1 MKTVRAKIYE
11 EASESCCI
19 ATLSQCRSCKE
30 KDTCLILREQ
40 LSFYNRLGI
49 SQIGDAIDSKSLN
62 SIKHLWKDSVRTKRY
77 DSSWNFSEDNTR
89 AYTHAIHP
97 YPAMMIPQVAGRLID
112 MYAKPKAAVL
122 DPFSGS
128 GSVLL
133 EAFIRGY
140 DSYGIDINPL
150 SLLISRVKTT
160 PVDPEVLH
168 LELEKILKKA
178 SSTKNTKKPNFFNID
193 YWFKPE
199 VASQL
204 TALQTAINS
213 IDDKPVLAGFK
224 RGKIKDFFKV
234 VFSFTVRAASNT
246 RNGEFK
252 LYRIDDDKLKNYSPD
267 AFEIFKKRAGEN
279 IVAMAGL
286 WEKYSR
292 SKTKVNILNEDA
304 RHRTSIK
311 DRKVDIVVTSPP
323 YGDSKTTVAY
333 GQFSRLSLQWL
344 GFEGEN
350 IDVDNRSLGGRLD
363 VKNLH
368 LGYTSPNLR
377 YALDLVSR
385 ADKKRAR
392 EVLAF
397 YIDLNKCFMELCR
410 VIKKGGI
417 LCMVVGNRT
426 VKGIQLPTDEI
437 SADFGEAAGFRHI
450 ETIIRKIPNKRMPS
464 KNSPTNEP
472 GVLGATMTEEHIVML
487 ERMA

>member
-252 LYRIDDDKLKNYSPD
+252 LYRIDDDKLKGFNPN
-267 AFEIFKKRAGEN
+267 ALEIFTKRAEEN
-279 IVAMAGL
+279 ISSMSGL

-368 LGYTSPNLR
+368 LGYTSPSLR
-377 YALDLVSR
+377 YSLDLVSR
-385 ADKKRAR
+385 ADQKRAR

-397 YIDLNKCFMELCR
+397 YVDLNKCFMELCR
-410 VIKKGGI
+410 VIKKGGM

-472 GVLGATMTEEHIVML
+472 GVLGSTMTEEYIVIM
-487 ERMA
+487 EKIK

>member
-1 MKTVRAKIYE
+1 MKNLRAKIYE

-30 KDTCLILREQ
+30 KDTCLILKDQ

-49 SQIGDAIDSKSLN
+49 SQIDDAIDSKSLN

-77 DSSWNFSEDNTR
+77 DPSWNYSEDNTR

-112 MYAKPKAAVL
+112 MYAKPKAVVL

-160 PVDPEVLH
+160 PLNYKDLQI
-168 LELEKILKKA
+168 ELKKILKKA
-178 SSTKNTKKPNFFNID
+178 SLTTNTTRPNFFNID
-193 YWFKPE
+193 YWFKPK
-199 VASQL
+199 VVSKL

-213 IDDKPVLAGFK
+213 INDK
-224 RGKIKDFFKV
+224 KIKDFFKV

-344 GFEGEN
+344 GFKGED

-437 SADFGEAAGFRHI
+437 SADFGESAGFRHI

>member
-1 MKTVRAKIYE
+1 MKSARAKIYTE
-11 EASESCCI
+11 TPESCCI
-19 ATLSQCRSCKE
+19 ATVSQCRSCNE
-30 KDTCLILREQ
+30 KDSCLILREQ
-40 LSFYNRLGI
+40 LCFYNRLGI
-49 SQIGDAIDSKSLN
+49 SQIDDGIDSKSLN
-62 SIKHLWKDSVRTKRY
+62 SIKHLWKDSVRTKKY
-77 DSSWNFSEDNTR
+77 DPSWNYAEDNTR
-89 AYTHAIHP
+89 AYTHSIHP

-112 MYAKPKAAVL
+112 MYAKPKAVIL

-150 SLLISRVKTT
+150 SLLISRIKTT
-160 PVDPEVLH
+160 PLNYKG
-168 LELEKILKKA
+168 LQIELEKILKKTSLA
-178 SSTKNTKKPNFFNID
+178 KNTKRPNFFNID

-199 VASQL
+199 VVSHL
-204 TALQTAINS
+204 TALQTAIDS
-213 IDDKPVLAGFK
+213 INDK
-224 RGKIKDFFKV
+224 KIKDFFKV

-252 LYRIDDDKLKNYSPD
+252 LYRIDDDKLRNFNPNALK
-267 AFEIFKKRAGEN
+267 IFKKRAEEN
-279 IVAMAGL
+279 IAAMADL

-292 SKTKVNILNEDA
+292 SKTKVNILNEDT

-311 DRKVDIVVTSPP
+311 DKKVDIVVTSPP

-344 GFEGEN
+344 GFEGKD

-368 LGYTSPNLR
+368 LGYASPNLR
-377 YALDLVSR
+377 YVLDLVSR
-385 ADKKRAR
+385 VDQKRAR

-397 YIDLNKCFMELCR
+397 YIDLNKCFLELHR
-410 VIKKGGI
+410 VIKKGGF

-437 SADFGEAAGFRHI
+437 VADFGESTGFRYI

-472 GVLGATMTEEHIVML
+472 GVLGSTMTEEHIVIL
-487 ERMA
+487 ERLNDSKRNRA

>member
-1 MKTVRAKIYE
+1 MKSARERIYS

-19 ATLSQCRSCKE
+19 ATASQCSSCKE

-49 SQIGDAIDSKSLN
+49 SQIDDAIDSKSLN
-62 SIKHLWKDSVRTKRY
+62 SIKHLWQDSVRAKKY

-89 AYTHAIHP
+89 AYTHSIHP

-112 MYAKPKAAVL
+112 MYAKPKAVVL

-150 SLLISRVKTT
+150 SLLMSRVKTT
-160 PVDPEVLH
+160 PLNYKDLQI
-168 LELEKILKKA
+168 ELEKILKKA
-178 SSTKNTKKPNFFNID
+178 SLTKNAKIPNFFNID

-199 VASQL
+199 VVSQL
-204 TALQTAINS
+204 TALQVVINS
-213 IDDKPVLAGFK
+213 ITAK
-224 RGKIKDFFKV
+224 KIKDFFNV

-252 LYRIDDDKLKNYSPD
+252 LYRIDDDKLRDFNPN
-267 AFEIFKKRAGEN
+267 ALEIFKKRAEEN
-279 IVAMAGL
+279 IAAMAGL
-286 WEKYSR
+286 WEKYGR

-304 RHRTSIK
+304 RHKTSIK
-311 DRKVDIVVTSPP
+311 DRKIDIVVTSPP

-344 GFEGEN
+344 GFEGED

-363 VKNLH
+363 IKNLH
-368 LGYTSPNLR
+368 MGYASPNLR
-377 YALDLVSR
+377 YVLDLVSR
-385 ADKKRAR
+385 ADQKRAR

-397 YIDLNKCFMELCR
+397 YVDLNKCFIELHR
-410 VIKKGGI
+410 VIKKGGF

-437 SADFGEAAGFRHI
+437 VADFGETIGFRHI

-472 GVLGATMTEEHIVML
+472 GVLGATMTEEYIVIL
-487 ERMA
+487 EKIK

>member
-1 MKTVRAKIYE
+1 MKTIRAKIYTE
-11 EASESCCI
+11 TPELCCI
-19 ATLSQCRSCKE
+19 ATVSRCKSCNE
-30 KDTCLILREQ
+30 KDSCFILREQ

-49 SQIGDAIDSKSLN
+49 SQIDDAIDSQSLN
-62 SIKHLWKDSVRTKRY
+62 SIKRLWKDSVRTKRY
-77 DSSWNFSEDNTR
+77 DPSWNYSEDNTR
-89 AYTHAIHP
+89 AYTHSIHP

-112 MYAKPKAAVL
+112 MYAKPKAVVF
-122 DPFSGS
+122 DPFCGS

-140 DSYGIDINPL
+140 VSYGIDINPL
-150 SLLISRVKTT
+150 ALLISKVKIT
-160 PVDPEVLH
+160 PIDCKDLYI
-168 LELEKILKKA
+168 ELEKIFKKA
-178 SSTKNTKKPNFFNID
+178 SSTKNTKRPNFFNID

-199 VASQL
+199 IVSQL
-204 TALQTAINS
+204 TALQAAINS
-213 IDDKPVLAGFK
+213 IKNK
-224 RGKIKDFFKV
+224 NIKDFFNV
-234 VFSFTVRAASNT
+234 VFSFTVRASSNT

-252 LYRIDDDKLKNYSPD
+252 LYRIDDDKLNDYSPNVLT
-267 AFEIFKKRAGEN
+267 IFKRRVQEN
-279 IVAMAGL
+279 IAAMAGL

-292 SKTKVNILNEDA
+292 SKTKVNILNEDT

-344 GFEGEN
+344 GFEGKD

-368 LGYTSPNLR
+368 MGYVSPNLR

-385 ADKKRAR
+385 VEQKRAR
-392 EVLAF
+392 DVLAF
-397 YIDLNKCFMELCR
+397 YGDLNKCFIELNR
-410 VIKKGGI
+410 VIKKGGF

-437 SADFGEAAGFRHI
+437 VADFGESVGFRHI

-464 KNSPTNEP
+464 KNSPTNVP
-472 GVLGATMTEEHIVML
+472 GVLGATMTEEYIVIL
-487 ERMA
+487 ERIE

>member
-1 MKTVRAKIYE
+1 MKSVRAKIYA

-30 KDTCLILREQ
+30 KDGCLILRDQ

-49 SQIGDAIDSKSLN
+49 SQIDDAIDSKSLN

-77 DSSWNFSEDNTR
+77 DPSWNYSEDNTR

-112 MYAKPKAAVL
+112 MYAKPKAVVL

-160 PVDPEVLH
+160 PLNYKDVQI
-168 LELEKILKKA
+168 ELEKILNKA
-178 SSTKNTKKPNFFNID
+178 FRTKNTKRPNFFNID

-199 VASQL
+199 VVSQL
-204 TALQTAINS
+204 TALQTAVNS
-213 IDDKPVLAGFK
+213 INDK
-224 RGKIKDFFKV
+224 KIKDFFKV

-267 AFEIFKKRAGEN
+267 VFEIFTKRAEEN
-279 IVAMAGL
+279 IASMSDL
-286 WEKYSR
+286 WEEYSR

-304 RHRTSIK
+304 RRRTSIK

-344 GFEGEN
+344 GFEGED

-368 LGYTSPNLR
+368 LGYTSANLR

-385 ADKKRAR
+385 ADQKRAR

-397 YIDLNKCFMELCR
+397 YIDLNKCFMELHR

-437 SADFGEAAGFRHI
+437 SADFGESPGFKHI

-472 GVLGATMTEEHIVML
+472 GVLGATMTEEYIVIM
-487 ERMA
+487 EKIK